1 MNAARTLILPP
12 GLSIIDDE
20 VAAQKA
26 LAILGIRGLCP
37 AEAGCSGPASRH
49 MLYEYHP
56 THWLL
61 IGAHSGYPD
70 PTKNGHEILC
80 LPRDEVSERHAR
92 SLLASTVSISANGAS
107 LQAGFIPI
115 D

>member
-1 MNAARTLILPP
+1 MNAARTLMLPP

-37 AEAGCSGPASRH
+37 AESGCSGPASRH

-56 THWLL
+56 THWIL

-70 PTKNGHEILC
+70 PAKNGHEILC
-80 LPRDEVSERHAR
+80 LPRDEVSERDAR
-92 SLLASTVSISANGAS
+92 SLLASTVSMSTNSTS
-107 LQAGFIPI
+107 LQAGLIPI